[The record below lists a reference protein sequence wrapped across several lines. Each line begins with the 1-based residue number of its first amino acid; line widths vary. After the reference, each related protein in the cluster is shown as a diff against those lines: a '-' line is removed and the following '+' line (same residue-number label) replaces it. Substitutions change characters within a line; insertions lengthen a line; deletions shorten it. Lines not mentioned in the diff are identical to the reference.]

1 MANLAPLGDP
11 VAEAVYADLP
21 AAKAALQE
29 HAKANRFAVSVDS
42 SNAQRAFYI
51 CTKGGKYNT
60 KGKVSTNHLSRQR
73 RNTSTI
79 KTDCLYRVVAR
90 KQLDGSFKTEVLD
103 YNHNHGPV
111 AALSALLQY
120 RIGAMMPEEH
130 AKVKDMMV
138 LGYSPSQIL
147 NALQHDNNQLE
158 LIPRDIY
165 NLLAGLQVEEL
176 DSKTPIE

>member
-29 HAKANRFAVSVDS
+29 HAKANGFAVSVDS

-51 CTKGGKYNT
+51 CTKGGKYNA
-60 KGKVSTNHLSRQR
+60 KGKVSTNHPSRQR

-79 KTDCLYRVVAR
+79 KTDCPYRVVAW

-103 YNHNHGPV
+103 HNHNHGPV
-111 AALSALLQY
+111 AALSALPQH
-120 RIGAMMPEEH
+120 RIGAMTPEEH

-138 LGYSPSQIL
+138 LGHSPSQIL
-147 NALQHDNNQLE
+147 NALRHDN
-158 LIPRDIY
+158 D
-165 NLLAGLQVEEL
+165 
-176 DSKTPIE
+176 